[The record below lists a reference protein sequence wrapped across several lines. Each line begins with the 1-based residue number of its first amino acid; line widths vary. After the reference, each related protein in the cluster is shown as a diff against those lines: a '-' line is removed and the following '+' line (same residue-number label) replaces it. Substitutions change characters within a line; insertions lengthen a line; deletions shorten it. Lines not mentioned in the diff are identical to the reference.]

1 MNTRTIAVGL
11 AGALLA
17 SCATTTA
24 SSPAPVAQSAPE
36 AKKASVAELVQQRK
50 YESAFKQL
58 AEEDPGNVNPDVVL
72 QKIEI
77 VSRYFAMSI
86 NYTLFALK
94 DLAPGEDLMALRRS
108 GAADGLATVSLDVPE
123 VLAPLMEKHPAD
135 LRLTEALGNYHYE
148 RLVRFPG
155 MEADPKQAA
164 ELLEKAAA
172 GGSARAESLSR
183 LGNCFLMLEDPDKAL
198 KAYEAALQK
207 DPEDPS
213 TSFNA
218 AAIYLRKEE
227 LDKALALARK
237 AYDGYGKP
245 EHAQG
250 EGAELGP
257 RQRSE
262 AIRMVGMVQAMKED
276 LAAARES
283 FKQAVALFPDDG
295 NARRFQYDVELK
307 LGLKSEAVATA
318 TEAIVHE
325 PHDLDAYGRMLGVF
339 DHYQALPEL
348 RALLE
353 ALLPKYAEDA
363 EVIGTLH
370 FFAGESCFA
379 QEAMA
384 PARAH
389 YDQARAAF
397 TKVKPDHPALR
408 IVDGAAARLPEEK
421 VEEKAKP
428 EPKAGAKKP
437 QEPKAG
443 AKKK

>member
-1 MNTRTIAVGL
+1 MNTKTIALGL
-11 AGALLA
+11 AGTLLA

-24 SSPAPVAQSAPE
+24 SSPAPVAQPAPA

-58 AEEDPGNVNPDVVL
+58 AEEDPGNANPDVVL

-77 VSRYFAMSI
+77 VTRYFAMSI
-86 NYTLFALK
+86 NYTLFAIK
-94 DLAPGEDLMALRRS
+94 DLAPGEDLMALRNTIS
-108 GAADGLATVSLDVPE
+108 AADGLTTVSLDVPK
-123 VLAPLMEKHPAD
+123 VLSPLMEKNPAD
-135 LRLTEALGNYHYE
+135 LRLTEALGNYYYE
-148 RLVRFPG
+148 RMVRFPG
-155 MEADPKQAA
+155 MQADPKQAA

-213 TSFNA
+213 TSYNA

-245 EHAQG
+245 GHAQG
-250 EGAELGP
+250 EGAELVP

-262 AIRMVGMVQAMKED
+262 AIRMVGMAQAMKED

-339 DHYQALPEL
+339 DHYKALPEL

-363 EVIGTLH
+363 EVTGTLH
-370 FFAGESCFA
+370 FFAGETCFA

-389 YDQARAAF
+389 YDQARSAF
-397 TKVKPDHPALR
+397 TKAAPDHPALR

-421 VEEKAKP
+421 AKP
-428 EPKAGAKKP
+428 EPKAGGKKP